1 MSKYDPKLSKMQ
13 SRMRWLEQLKKE
25 KEQEQIQ
32 QALKNNTSLTSF
44 FQKAPKDQAIPEVPV
59 PKSSPAKSKPTE
71 V

>member
-1 MSKYDPKLSKMQ
+1 MNKYDPKFSKMQ

-44 FQKAPKDQAIPEVPV
+44 F
-59 PKSSPAKSKPTE
+59 
-71 V
+71 